1 MSIRTNVS
9 DALDQVETNQ
19 LAQLRHNVEQ
29 EERIVK
35 LEQLIDLFEQAI
47 SALTTVSTENAKDI
61 TNLYTNLDTAMQ
73 DIDAI
78 SANP

>member
-19 LAQLRHNVEQ
+19 LAQLRLNVETEQ
-29 EERIVK
+29 RLAK

-61 TNLYTNLDTAMQ
+61 TQLYTNLDVAMQ

-78 SANP
+78 SAQ

>member
-19 LAQLRHNVEQ
+19 LAQLRLNVETD
-29 EERIVK
+29 ERLAK

-61 TNLYTNLDTAMQ
+61 TQLYTNLDVAMQ

-78 SANP
+78 SAQ